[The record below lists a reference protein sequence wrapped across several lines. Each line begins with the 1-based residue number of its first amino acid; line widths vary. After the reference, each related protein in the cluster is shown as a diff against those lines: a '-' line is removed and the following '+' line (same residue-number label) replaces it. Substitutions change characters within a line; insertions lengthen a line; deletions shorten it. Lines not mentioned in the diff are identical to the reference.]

1 LLADVV
7 FRINIYWESCEYKPT
22 GEAAQNHPVLLRG
35 EEKIN
40 RFVVIGVVLLVA
52 AITGR

>member
-1 LLADVV
+1 
-7 FRINIYWESCEYKPT
+7 
-22 GEAAQNHPVLLRG
+22 VLLRG

-52 AITGR
+52 EITGR